1 LRRILPA
8 IGVLGLSLL
17 AACDLL
23 LVDPATAGP
32 ELQLSLVPAQTSHD
46 VVYGDLIGGLG
57 PVRRVQFRFIH
68 EGVARDTLVRAL
80 RDGSELHVRVLL
92 RPEEAV
98 GWLEVIAELQLEGGA
113 PVFSGHGLVNAR
125 PAIPRATIELVPIAS
140 EIAGGGIPAFTALG
154 IATTPAALA
163 MFASGF
169 PIEGARIDWTSDTPD
184 VVEVVGGSQ
193 LVSRN
198 NGSAIVTASSLGAVR
213 EYAISVGQ
221 VPVVLTGVGPADTT
235 VSLGSTFQG
244 RPFGQDANGHP
255 LHPGAAVTWSS
266 NGSTSVT
273 SDGLVT
279 ARSAGAGSVT
289 LSHGAVA
296 YSMQVTVLP

>member
-1 LRRILPA
+1 
-8 IGVLGLSLL
+8 
-17 AACDLL
+17 
-23 LVDPATAGP
+23 VDPATAGP
-32 ELQLSLVPAQTSHD
+32 ELQLSLVPAATSHD
-46 VVYGDLIGGLG
+46 VTYGDLIGGLG
-57 PVRRVQFRFIH
+57 PVRQVQFRFIN

-80 RDGSELHVRVLL
+80 REGSELHLRVLL

-221 VPVVLTGVGPADTT
+221 VPAVLTGVGPADTT

-255 LHPGAAVTWSS
+255 LLPGAAVTWTAS
-266 NGSTSVT
+266 GAVSV
-273 SDGLVT
+273 DPRGVVT
-279 ARSAGAGSVT
+279 ANGVGVGSIGVT
-289 LSHGAVA
+289 ANATSH
-296 YSMQVTVLP
+296 YSQVTVVP